1 MPASE
6 QGVRF
11 CRMMHL
17 RAQPGT
23 RIEETARLMEQIEQT
38 VRATIRQWFP
48 HQRPTEFPEP
58 VWRCRNRTEI
68 LPRPNLQTNLC
79 ACGADSRRGSLL
91 VAVFALRNFRMA
103 KLGICA
109 AFLAGALFGA
119 ANAPAADG
127 VPTKASPSDA
137 ANST

>member
-1 MPASE
+1 
-6 QGVRF
+6 
-11 CRMMHL
+11 MMHL

-91 VAVFALRNFRMA
+91 IAVFALRNFR
-103 KLGICA
+103 A

-119 ANAPAADG
+119 ADAPAADA

>member
-11 CRMMHL
+11 CRMVHV

-48 HQRPTEFPEP
+48 HPRPTEVPEP

-91 VAVFALRNFRMA
+91 IAVFALRNFR
-103 KLGICA
+103 A

-119 ANAPAADG
+119 ADAPAADA